1 MKNRK
6 TILSEDRGDAVVEAT
21 ILFPIIIMIF
31 AGLCLLAMYLPT
43 RANLQHATQ
52 YAATA
57 LATGKSDTWLYF
69 DTNSMSYVWHDSRD
83 ELPNV
88 YKAFFSSVGAGGE
101 DEADDAAEIVTS
113 VEQQA
118 VVVPA
123 GELTV
128 EYSVINYL
136 IYKELRVT
144 ATRVIPSPV
153 NLSFVGFPAEIP
165 VTVTSTAVV
174 LNGDEF
180 VRNMDIARDLTTF
193 LAEKFHLNDAF
204 SKVGEL
210 MGKFNDF
217 LGI

>member
-1 MKNRK
+1 MKKNG
-6 TILSEDRGDAVVEAT
+6 TFFNEDRGDAVVEAT

-52 YAATA
+52 FAATA
-57 LATGKSDTWLYF
+57 LATEKSDTWLYF
-69 DTNSMSYVWHDSRD
+69 DTSRMTYDWYNSRD
-83 ELPNV
+83 SLPNV
-88 YKAFFSSVGAGGE
+88 YRAFFASMGAGGGG
-101 DEADDAAEIVTS
+101 DADDTKSIVTY

-118 VVVPA
+118 FTAQA

-136 IYKELRVT
+136 VYKELRVT

-180 VRNMDIARDLTTF
+180 VRNMDIARDLTTY
-193 LAEKFHLNDAF
+193 LAEKFKLNDAF
-204 SKVGEL
+204 NKVGEL
-210 MGKFNDF
+210 IGKFNDA